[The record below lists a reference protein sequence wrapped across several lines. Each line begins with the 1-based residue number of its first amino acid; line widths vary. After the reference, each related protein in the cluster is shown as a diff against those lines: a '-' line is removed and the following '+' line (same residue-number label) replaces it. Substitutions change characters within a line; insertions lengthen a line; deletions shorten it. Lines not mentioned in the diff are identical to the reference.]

1 MPHFWKS
8 CGICMIWLVISEL
21 LCLILAFSFAI
32 INTSWIRWL
41 SLLCGITAHCLLM
54 GSCAQKIAQEDAALY
69 RISRKRVSQKKPLLL
84 AVFTVIPGVLLYLIL
99 MLNADSKLMLNLFPL
114 LNSPYIQLHRLLIGG
129 KEPFSAIAPLRRAVM
144 ALPPVITGAAFWVG
158 YQVTYI
164 PALAKMDAKTPR
176 S

>member
-8 CGICMIWLVISEL
+8 CGICMVWLVISEI

-32 INTSWIRWL
+32 INTSWMRWL

-54 GSCAQKIAQEDAALY
+54 GSCAQKIAQEDVALY
-69 RISRKRVSQKKPLLL
+69 RINRRRVSGRKAILLSCC
-84 AVFTVIPGVLLYLIL
+84 TVIPGVLLYLL
-99 MLNADSKLMLNLFPL
+99 LTCKAESKLMLNLFPL
-114 LNSPYIQLHRLLIGG
+114 LNAPYIQLHRLLIGG
-129 KEPFSAIAPLRRAVM
+129 KEPFSAVPAFRRVLM
-144 ALPPVITGAAFWVG
+144 ALPPVMTALSFWVG

-164 PALAKMDAKTPR
+164 PALAKIDAKTPR

>member
-8 CGICMIWLVISEL
+8 CGICMIRLAVSEL

-41 SLLCGITAHCLLM
+41 SLLCGIAAHCLLM
-54 GSCAQKIAQEDAALY
+54 GSCAQQIAQEDAALY
-69 RISRKRVSQKKPLLL
+69 RMTRKRISGRKSLMLAAVSM
-84 AVFTVIPGVLLYLIL
+84 IPGILLYLL
-99 MLNADSKLMLNLFPL
+99 LVLLPESKLMLNLFPL
-114 LNSPYIQLHRLLIGG
+114 LNSPYIQLHRILIGG
-129 KEPFSAIAPLRRAVM
+129 KEPFSAISPVRRVLM
-144 ALPPVITGAAFWVG
+144 ALPPLITAAAFRIG

-164 PALAKMDAKTPR
+164 SALAKMDANTPR